1 MPEIRQT
8 NPAYSRQQPVSR
20 TLYEPSNGHTQFP
33 EARSLAPSPILSS
46 RSRPHS
52 QYAIRPQSRGEYG
65 PFSAHS
71 ASSGFAQLGS
81 PGEFLGNYE
90 GYERRGSYASTT
102 SMNSHSTY
110 REESP
115 ILPPVSDIYESPQGE
130 PSDLGSRE
138 QYSLPSISRGEER
151 ASLSAYRGRHSSH
164 QEYGNSS
171 HSYSY
176 TEPELSSPSTANH
189 LSYNGA
195 QARNYQYAGAEYI
208 DRPPCNSEN
217 GSANYLS
224 FEAGGD
230 YGDSKHKRRRGN
242 LPKQVTDRLRN
253 WFHEHVGHPYPT
265 EEEKQ
270 MLMAQTGLSM
280 SQVSS
285 LRSLSILWRTAE
297 LLQISNWFINARRR
311 NLPQMTRQAQYEAN
325 IRDHQGSLPQDR

>member
-1 MPEIRQT
+1 MRSEPDRGRLPPLVEAVPEIRQT
-8 NPAYSRQQPVSR
+8 NPPFRRQPPVPR
-20 TLYEPSNGHTQFP
+20 ALYEPSNGHTQFP

-52 QYAIRPQSRGEYG
+52 QYATRPSSRGDYG
-65 PFSAHS
+65 PYSGHS
-71 ASSGFAQLGS
+71 GSQGLNQLGS
-81 PGEFLGNYE
+81 PGDFPGTYE

-115 ILPPVSDIYESPQGE
+115 VLPPVSDMYELSQGE
-130 PSDLGSRE
+130 PSEHAARE
-138 QYSLPSISRGEER
+138 QYSLPSIARGDER
-151 ASLSAYRGRHSSH
+151 ASSGTYQGRFPLH
-164 QEYGNSS
+164 QEYGNLGHS
-171 HSYSY
+171 HSH
-176 TEPELSSPSTANH
+176 TDPEFSSPSANNQLAH
-189 LSYNGA
+189 NGTQAA
-195 QARNYQYAGAEYI
+195 QNYQYSGAQYLE
-208 DRPPCNSEN
+208 RPPYNNES

-253 WFHEHVGHPYPT
+253 WFQEHVGHPYPT

-270 MLMAQTGLSM
+270 MLMTQTGLTM
-280 SQVSS
+280 S
-285 LRSLSILWRTAE
+285 
-297 LLQISNWFINARRR
+297 QISNWFINARRR

-325 IRDHQGSLPQDR
+325 IRDHQGGH